1 MSETNKVIMDDSSLV
16 VTVTV
21 GQLKALVRGEVQAA
35 IGQNN
40 GHGSQDPSPALLTVD
55 ELAALLKV
63 KKSHIYDLTRN
74 KKDPIPHIRIGRY
87 PRFEFFKVLPWFE
100 QRKKH

>member
-1 MSETNKVIMDDSSLV
+1 MSETNKGIMDDSSLV

-55 ELAALLKV
+55 ELAASLKV
-63 KKSHIYDLTRN
+63 KKSRIYDLTRN

-87 PRFEFFKVLPWFE
+87 LRFELSKVLTWLE
-100 QRKKH
+100 EKKKH